1 MATSTSNWPIR
12 KTQNQIIL
20 VPTPHT
26 CVLRVLIENNSN
38 LNVWKLS
45 IADILDKN
53 KYILVPP
60 PTHTTGDRG
69 FSITNGQRNL
79 ETPDFVEK
87 IRIFGKYPNRIWINF
102 SIKIDQIWELLI
114 QLKNQDFGQY
124 PDRTRTGLVTPLEL
138 MWGIAAHMGGR
149 HYPTDVI
156 ALIFRNYLGHCLSRP
171 EITTPPLEG
180 LVYNY

>member
-60 PTHTTGDRG
+60 PPT
-69 FSITNGQRNL
+69 
-79 ETPDFVEK
+79 
-87 IRIFGKYPNRIWINF
+87 
-102 SIKIDQIWELLI
+102 
-114 QLKNQDFGQY
+114 QL
-124 PDRTRTGLVTPLEL
+124 
-138 MWGIAAHMGGR
+138 GI
-149 HYPTDVI
+149 
-156 ALIFRNYLGHCLSRP
+156 
-171 EITTPPLEG
+171 EG
-180 LVYNY
+180 SV

>member
-45 IADILDKN
+45 IADIPDKN

-87 IRIFGKYPNRIWINF
+87 IRIFGKYPNRIWTNF

-114 QLKNQDFGQY
+114 QLKNQDFW
-124 PDRTRTGLVTPLEL
+124 LVSGPNSNRF
-138 MWGIAAHMGGR
+138 GHSPG
-149 HYPTDVI
+149 V
-156 ALIFRNYLGHCLSRP
+156 NVGHCRP
-171 EITTPPLEG
+171 HGWQALPYRCNCSHIS
-180 LVYNY
+180 